1 MHGFVYCIPG
11 EILQMN
17 FHVSEAD
24 TDPSHHAVRFH
35 SHETVFYFIV
45 SAQLRLVPSKKAGG
59 LQQKVVQTTQE
70 DAV

>member
-1 MHGFVYCIPG
+1 MCYAWLCIPE

-35 SHETVFYFIV
+35 PHETVFYFIV